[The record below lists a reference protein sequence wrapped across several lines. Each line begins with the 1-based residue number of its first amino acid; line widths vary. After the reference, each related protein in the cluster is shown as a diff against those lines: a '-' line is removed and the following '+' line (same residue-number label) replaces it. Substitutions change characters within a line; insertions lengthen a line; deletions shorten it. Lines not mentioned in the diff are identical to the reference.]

1 MTPREL
7 ALDSYRSWSLCIA
20 CMREIAIRR
29 GCVKPA
35 ADRPEE
41 QAWAK
46 EGPVP
51 NNALAS
57 LSRPDKFAEVA

>member
-1 MTPREL
+1 MTPADI

-20 CMREIAIRR
+20 CLREIAIRR
-29 GCVKPA
+29 GRVRPA

-51 NNALAS
+51 PQALAS
-57 LSRPDKFAEVA
+57 LHGEVG